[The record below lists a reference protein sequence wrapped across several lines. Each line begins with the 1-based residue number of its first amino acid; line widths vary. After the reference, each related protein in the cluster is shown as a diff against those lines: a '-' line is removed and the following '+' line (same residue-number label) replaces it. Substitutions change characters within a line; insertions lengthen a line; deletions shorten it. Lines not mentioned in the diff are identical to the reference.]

1 MWVIGKRRCI
11 KSISQYATPSVQPR
25 GAFKYVCQFSKAE
38 PRKATGSSTTATV
51 AVPELTA
58 APVDGPAIADEYSLS
73 ANQETGSTSLECH
86 ASSVDEDE
94 DGGISDGEVSS
105 IDKDEEDD
113 SNFLKTPLPYE
124 LFSEDSVSNK
134 RMEFP
139 ATTHAPNTE
148 IISAL
153 SFSCSELKFCAKA
166 KLKTCIS

>member
-1 MWVIGKRRCI
+1 MASRPVG
-11 KSISQYATPSVQPR
+11 S
-25 GAFKYVCQFSKAE
+25 
-38 PRKATGSSTTATV
+38 RKNSDALV
-51 AVPELTA
+51 
-58 APVDGPAIADEYSLS
+58 LS

-86 ASSVDEDE
+86 ATSVDEDE

-105 IDKDEEDD
+105 IYKDEEDD